1 MESITQYGARG
12 DGESICTATIQRAI
26 DACGASGGGTV
37 VVPRGRFVTG
47 TLWMRS
53 NVTLHFDAG
62 ATLVAAR
69 DPDAFPVF
77 AATFEGK
84 SNPSHAGLIAGEDV
98 DNIAVTGRGTIDGS
112 GSFWWDLFRAN
123 KLEHFRPR
131 LIRPIDCRNVLIDG
145 ITLVNSPAWT
155 VNPVACDNV
164 TITRLTIRNPHDSP
178 NTDGINP
185 DSCANVRISDCHI
198 DVGDDC
204 VTIKSG
210 TEDDGRPRKRPCENI
225 AITNCTMLRGH
236 GGVVI
241 GSEMSGGV
249 RNVVISN
256 CLMVGT
262 DRGIRLKSRRGR
274 GGAIEDVRASNII
287 MDGVLCPIVINL
299 FYGCGAWGEKKVE
312 DRSPHEVTD
321 GTPRMRRLRYANIT
335 ARNVKYA
342 AAFVLGLPEMYVE
355 DVAMSDVSFY
365 IDPNNTEA
373 GAPAMAPGVDGYC
386 RAGIHLQYARRLRL
400 RNVDIQ
406 HQNGAPVTVK
416 ECDDVSTEATSI

>member
-1 MESITQYGARG
+1 MESITRFGARG
-12 DGESICTATIQRAI
+12 DGETVCTAAIQRAI
-26 DACGASGGGTV
+26 DACGASGGGTI
-37 VVPRGRFVTG
+37 VVPPGRFVTG

-53 NVTLHFDAG
+53 NVTLHLDAG
-62 ATLVAAR
+62 ATLIAAR
-69 DPDAFPVF
+69 DPAAFPVF
-77 AATFEGK
+77 AAAFEGK
-84 SNPSHAGLIAGEDV
+84 SNPSHAGLIAGDNL
-98 DNIAVTGRGTIDGS
+98 DNIAITGRGLIDGS
-112 GSFWWDLFRAN
+112 GPFWWDLFRAN

-145 ITLVNSPAWT
+145 ITLTNSPAWT

-164 TITRLTIRNPHDSP
+164 AITRLTIRNPHDSP

-185 DSCANVRISDCHI
+185 DACANVRVSDCHI

-210 TEDDGRPRKRPCENI
+210 TEDDGRPRRRPCENI
-225 AITNCTMLRGH
+225 AITNSTMLRGH

-256 CLMVGT
+256 CVMVGT
-262 DRGIRLKSRRGR
+262 DRGIRMKSRRGR
-274 GGAIEDVRASNII
+274 GGAIEDVRVSNIV

-299 FYGCGAWGEKKVE
+299 FYGCGAWGERKVE
-312 DRSPHEVTD
+312 DRAPHEVNE

-355 DVAMSDVSFY
+355 DVAMTEVSFY
-365 IDPNNTEA
+365 IDPHNTEA
-373 GAPAMAPGVDGYC
+373 GAPAMAPGVDTHC
-386 RAGIHLQYARRLRL
+386 RAGIHLEHVRRVRL
-400 RNVDIQ
+400 RNVEVFNQ
-406 HQNGAPVTVK
+406 QGPPVHVS
-416 ECDDVSTEATSI
+416 ECDDVRADAVA